1 MKALVWVKTAEL
13 ETSHI
18 TDVYTKCPI
27 KDSEDYVQV
36 LLEVDEYIRIR
47 EEAKAEWLKEQH
59 NRNRQPKD
67 WK

>member
-1 MKALVWVKTAEL
+1 MKAIVWVKIKEL

-18 TDVYTKCPI
+18 KDVHSKCPR
-27 KDSEDYVQV
+27 KDFKDYVQV
-36 LLEVDEYIRIR
+36 SMEVDEYIRIR
-47 EEAKAEWLKEQH
+47 EEAKTAWLKEQH

>member
-1 MKALVWVKTAEL
+1 MKALVWVKIEEL

-18 TDVYTKCPI
+18 KDVHTKCP
-27 KDSEDYVQV
+27 KKCSADYIQISI
-36 LLEVDEYIRIR
+36 EVDEYIRIK
-47 EEAKAEWLKEQH
+47 EEAKTEWLKEQH

>member
-1 MKALVWVKTAEL
+1 MKALVWVKIEEL

-18 TDVYTKCPI
+18 TDVHSKCPR
-27 KDSEDYVQV
+27 KGPADYVHV
-36 LLEVDEYIRIR
+36 SMEVDEYIRIQ
-47 EEAKAEWLKEQH
+47 EEAKAVWLKEQH